1 MAPLLETAQKQRL
14 DQDHLYILQH
24 DNLAANLHYK
34 WKAFQKNPTGRT
46 FRSIFL
52 HVVRARYLGAAMV
65 KFIQMLIELW
75 AVPRLIA
82 QTVAYLSGQPKWID
96 NGYLLA
102 ALLGLCQAVVTLCR
116 TMERS
121 LYVETIH
128 KTRVMMMI
136 AVYEASFTKRELT
149 SGTVFNLVNNDINNI
164 TLTLPDWNA
173 LWAIPMQMILSCIF
187 LYELLEDITWIAL
200 GAALLSIV
208 LTLFSGIFLT
218 TYFAKAFE
226 VNDDRIS
233 VLREALYGM

>member
-24 DNLAANLHYK
+24 ENLAANLHYR

-46 FRSIFL
+46 FRRIYL
-52 HVVRARYLGAAMV
+52 DVIRVRYLCAAFV
-65 KFIQMLIELW
+65 KFLQMLIELW
-75 AVPRLIA
+75 AVPRLISQA
-82 QTVAYLSGQPKWID
+82 VAYLSGQPKWIE

-102 ALLGLCQAVVTLCR
+102 ALLGLCQASVTVFR

-121 LYVETIH
+121 LYVESIH
-128 KTRVMMMI
+128 KTRVMMMV
-136 AVYEASFTKRELT
+136 AVYESVFRKRELT

-173 LWAIPMQMILSCIF
+173 LWAVPMQMILSCVF

-200 GAALLSIV
+200 GAAILSIV
-208 LTLFSGIFLT
+208 LTAFSGVFLSF
-218 TYFAKAFE
+218 YFAKAFQ

-233 VLREALYGM
+233 VLREALYGI